1 MANAMAEIPDVVRKS
16 KKTVWERIRKDRAL
30 LLMLA
35 LPLAYYALFHYQPMY
50 GILIAFKDYRFKA
63 GILRSPWTD
72 NNGFWH
78 FIRFFSSRNS
88 WIIIKNSL
96 LLSVWSLICG
106 FPAPIIL
113 AILLNECRLRKFKK
127 VVQTVSYMPHF
138 ISVVAIVG
146 MMTLLLSPRD
156 GAINNVIKG
165 LGLEPIYF
173 MAETVWFRPVYVIS
187 NIWQGTG
194 FGAIIY
200 LAALSGVSQ
209 ELYEAATIDGASRIQ
224 RIWHVSIPGILP
236 TITILLIL
244 SAGNIMDVSFEKTLL
259 MQNGLN
265 IGVSEVIDTFVYKV
279 GLLGGEFSYSTA
291 VGLFKTTVGLVMLVT
306 VNKISSWLSET
317 ALW

>member
-1 MANAMAEIPDVVRKS
+1 
-16 KKTVWERIRKDRAL
+16 
-30 LLMLA
+30 
-35 LPLAYYALFHYQPMY
+35 MY
-50 GILIAFKDYRFKA
+50 GVLIAFKDYKFKL
-63 GILRSPWTD
+63 GILKSPWTD
-72 NNGFWH
+72 NFGLWH
-78 FIRFFSSRNS
+78 FIRFFSSQSS
-88 WIIIKNSL
+88 WTIIKNTL
-96 LLSVWSLICG
+96 ILSIWSLIWG
-106 FPAPIIL
+106 FPAPIVL
-113 AILLNECRLRKFKK
+113 AILLNECKLTRYKK

-165 LGLEPIYF
+165 LGFQPIYF
-173 MAETVWFRPVYVIS
+173 MAETRWFRPVYVIS
-187 NIWQGTG
+187 NIWQGAG

-200 LAALSGVSQ
+200 LAALSNVSV

-244 SAGNIMDVSFEKTLL
+244 SAGNILDVSFEKTLL

-291 VGLFKTTVGLVMLVT
+291 VGLFKTTVGLIMLIV
-306 VNKISSWLSET
+306 VNRVSSWLSET

>member
-1 MANAMAEIPDVVRKS
+1 MAEIPNVIRKS
-16 KKTVWERIRKDRAL
+16 KKTVWQRILKDRAL

-50 GILIAFKDYRFKA
+50 GILIAFKDYRFKL
-63 GILRSPWTD
+63 GIVGSPWTD
-72 NNGFWH
+72 NHGFWH
-78 FIRFFSSRNS
+78 FVRFFSSQNS
-88 WIIIKNSL
+88 WTIIKNSL

-113 AILLNECRLRKFKK
+113 AIILNECKLRRFKK

-156 GAINNVIKG
+156 GAINNVIKS

-173 MAETVWFRPVYVIS
+173 MAETRWFRPVYVIS

-200 LAALSGVSQ
+200 LAALAGVSQ
-209 ELYEAATIDGASRIQ
+209 ELCEAATIDGASRLQ

-265 IGVSEVIDTFVYKV
+265 ISVSEVIDTFVYKV

-291 VGLFKTTVGLVMLVT
+291 VGLFKTTVGLIMLVT
-306 VNKISSWLSET
+306 VNKISSWISET

>member
-1 MANAMAEIPDVVRKS
+1 MANAMAEIPNVIRKS
-16 KKTVWERIRKDRAL
+16 KKTVWQRILKDRAL

-50 GILIAFKDYRFKA
+50 GILIAFKDYRFKL
-63 GILRSPWTD
+63 GIVGSPWTD
-72 NNGFWH
+72 NHGFWH
-78 FIRFFSSRNS
+78 FVRFFSSQNS
-88 WIIIKNSL
+88 WTIIKNSL

-113 AILLNECRLRKFKK
+113 AIILNECKLRRFKK

-156 GAINNVIKG
+156 GAINNVIKS

-173 MAETVWFRPVYVIS
+173 MAETRWFRPVYVIS

-200 LAALSGVSQ
+200 LAALAGVSQ
-209 ELYEAATIDGASRIQ
+209 ELCEAATIDGASRLQ

-265 IGVSEVIDTFVYKV
+265 ISVSEVIDTFVYKV

-291 VGLFKTTVGLVMLVT
+291 VGLFKTTVGLIMLVT
-306 VNKISSWLSET
+306 VNKISSWISET